1 MDSNENKRINLEL
14 ENNLDDV
21 ETVDLALELSNYED
35 EELQKLCYKTE
46 DEELARYIRRV
57 RAKDAN

>member
-21 ETVDLALELSNYED
+21 ETIDLALELSNYED
-35 EELQKLCYKTE
+35 EELQELCDNKE

-57 RAKDAN
+57 WAKDTN